1 MAQNVRRE
9 VWTATSAVRQAMYG
23 QHAATERWLWTIGAP
38 QKRRVPNALERRV
51 GLTSYQLVA
60 GDAVIC

>member
-1 MAQNVRRE
+1 
-9 VWTATSAVRQAMYG
+9 MYG